1 MSAETAE
8 MEIETEPQATPETP
22 TEPSADVAETPSEG
36 GEQPA
41 PEAAQADDVEI
52 SIGDSPTP
60 KEEPAPEWVKDLRR
74 KAREDARRIKELEAR
89 LSVTAPQAEAVPQ
102 LGVKPTLKD
111 HDYDDEKFEAALDAW
126 HEQRRKV
133 EAAKATAEAKAQ
145 EERKA
150 WQTKL
155 NAYSEAKTKLG
166 VSDYDDAEAVVQD
179 TLSVTQQSIMLAGCD
194 NPALVAYALG
204 KAPAKAKELAAMTD
218 PVKFAFA
225 LAKLE
230 SQIKMTKKSPPPA
243 EKGITGT
250 ARATGTD
257 STLEKLRA
265 EAERTGDYSK
275 VVAHKRSQQSKGK

>member
-1 MSAETAE
+1 MSDSTAE
-8 MEIETEPQATPETP
+8 EHVEVTETPANEP
-22 TEPSADVAETPSEG
+22 TEPSADSAETPPEG
-36 GEQPA
+36 GEQQASEAPA
-41 PEAAQADDVEI
+41 QSDDVEI
-52 SIGDSPTP
+52 SIGDTPTP
-60 KEEPAPEWVKDLRR
+60 KEEPAPEWVKELRR

-89 LSVTAPQAEAVPQ
+89 IAVQAPPAEAAPT
-102 LGVKPTLKD
+102 LGPKPTLKD

-150 WQTKL
+150 WQQKL
-155 NAYSEAKTKLG
+155 TAYSEAKTKLG
-166 VSDYDDAEAVVQD
+166 VPDYDDAEAVVQD
-179 TLSVTQQSIMLAGCD
+179 TLSVAQQSILLAGCE

-204 KAPAKAKELAAMTD
+204 KAPAKAKELASLTD

-243 EKGITGT
+243 EKSITGT
-250 ARATGTD
+250 GRASGTD

-275 VVAHKRSQQSKGK
+275 VVAYKATLKKGK

>member
-1 MSAETAE
+1 MSAEVAE
-8 MEIETEPQATPETP
+8 EIATETQAEPETP
-22 TEPSADVAETPSEG
+22 TEPSANEAETPTEG
-36 GEQPA
+36 GEQQA
-41 PEAAQADDVEI
+41 TEATPDDVEI
-52 SIGDSPTP
+52 TIGDSPAP

-74 KAREDARRIKELEAR
+74 KAREDARRIKELEAER
-89 LSVTAPQAEAVPQ
+89 EALKATTAATAVPT
-102 LGVKPTLKD
+102 LGKKPTLDD
-111 HDYDDEKFEAALDAW
+111 HDYDAEKFEAALEGW
-126 HEQRRKV
+126 HEQKRKV
-133 EAAKATAEAKAQ
+133 EAAKANAEAKAQ
-145 EERKA
+145 EERKG
-150 WQTKL
+150 WQAKL
-155 NAYSEAKTKLG
+155 AAYSEAKTKLG

-179 TLSVTQQSIMLAGCD
+179 TLSVAQQSILLAGCE

-243 EKGITGT
+243 EKPITGT

-257 STLEKLRA
+257 STLEKLRQ

>member
-1 MSAETAE
+1 MSDNTAE
-8 MEIETEPQATPETP
+8 ENVNVTEQPEANEP
-22 TEPSADVAETPSEG
+22 TEPSAEAETPAEG
-36 GEQPA
+36 GEQQATEAPA
-41 PEAAQADDVEI
+41 QSDDVEI
-52 SIGDSPTP
+52 SIGDSPAP
-60 KEEPAPEWVKDLRR
+60 KEEPAPEWVKELRR

-89 LSVTAPQAEAVPQ
+89 IAVQAPAAEAAPT
-102 LGVKPTLKD
+102 LGPKPTLKD
-111 HDYDDEKFEAALDAW
+111 HDYDDEKFEQALDAW
-126 HEQRRKV
+126 HEQRRRV
-133 EAAKATAEAKAQ
+133 EAAKANAEAKAQ

-150 WQTKL
+150 WQGKL

-179 TLSVTQQSIMLAGCD
+179 TLSVAQQSILLAGCD

-204 KAPAKAKELAAMTD
+204 KAPAKAKEIAAMTD

-243 EKGITGT
+243 EKPITGT
-250 ARATGTD
+250 ARASGTD
-257 STLEKLRA
+257 STLDKLRQ

-275 VVAHKRSQQSKGK
+275 VVAYKRNQQKGK